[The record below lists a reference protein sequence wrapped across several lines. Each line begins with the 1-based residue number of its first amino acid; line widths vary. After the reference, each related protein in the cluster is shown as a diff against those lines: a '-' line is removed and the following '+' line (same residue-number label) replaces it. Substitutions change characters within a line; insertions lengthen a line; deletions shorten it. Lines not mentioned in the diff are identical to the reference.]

1 MKLSGFFQT
10 KFVMM
15 VQDNQIS
22 ATSFVIDGVSWEIIE
37 KNVILDSHIVKVI
50 SWESMILVK
59 EGISIYARVLR
70 GIKEALLE

>member
-1 MKLSGFFQT
+1 
-10 KFVMM
+10 MM